1 MAEPEN
7 SNPGACYN
15 IKGDRISLFIKAV
28 PGSSK
33 SAFGEIQEG
42 RIKVKIAAAPEDGRA
57 NGELRAFLAKTLDV
71 PKKDVVL
78 AEGEKS
84 RFKTVTLP
92 LAAKESLEVCLKTHS
107 EV

>member
-7 SNPGACYN
+7 PSPRACYHL
-15 IKGDRISLFIKAV
+15 KGDRISLFIKAV

-33 SAFGEIQEG
+33 SAFGEIKEG

-57 NGELRAFLAKTLDV
+57 NGELRAFLAKTLNV

-78 AEGEKS
+78 IEGEKS

-92 LAAKESLEVCLKTHS
+92 LSAKENLEVYLQA
-107 EV
+107 